1 MKNVMTIRI
10 EPEIKK
16 KLDQLASS
24 TARTKSFL
32 VADAIQE
39 YIKANEWQVD
49 AIQRGVKQAD
59 GDRMISHE
67 EVKKKWE
74 AKLAHPMD

>member
-1 MKNVMTIRI
+1 MKDVMTIRI
-10 EPEIKK
+10 EREVKK
-16 KLDQLASS
+16 KLDQLARS

-39 YIKANEWQVD
+39 YIRTNEWQIE
-49 AIQRGVKQAD
+49 AIEKGVEQAD
-59 GDRMISHE
+59 AERLVSHE
-67 EVKKKWE
+67 EVKKKWR